1 MSRVQDADARQLAAF
16 LVGWARR
23 GVEGRGWLWTKDCAH
38 YGLRTWCSLLGSGY
52 SVLWHLKLA
61 QKVHAFSYNARP
73 ARATAAIV
81 VAAAAAAAASW
92 EIVNYLA
99 CRRRKTA
106 VEAAPE

>member
-1 MSRVQDADARQLAAF
+1 MSRVQDADSRQLAAF
-16 LVGWARR
+16 LVRWEW
-23 GVEGRGWLWTKDCAH
+23 EGRGEAGC
-38 YGLRTWCSLLGSGY
+38 GLRIARTTDYELGAGCSLLGSGY

-81 VAAAAAAAASW
+81 VAAAASW

-99 CRRRKTA
+99 CRRRKTTA
-106 VEAAPE
+106 EAAPE

>member
-1 MSRVQDADARQLAAF
+1 MSRVQDADARQLAAPSEW
-16 LVGWARR
+16 GGEW
-23 GVEGRGWLWTKDCAH
+23 EGRTSLWAKDCAQ
-38 YGLRTWCSLLGSGY
+38 YGLRTWCSVLGAGY

-73 ARATAAIV
+73 ARATAAI
-81 VAAAAAAAASW
+81 AAAASW

>member
-1 MSRVQDADARQLAAF
+1 MSRASKTRTHVSWQRL
-16 LVGWARR
+16 LR
-23 GVEGRGWLWTKDCAH
+23 GTGKGSGEAGC
-38 YGLRTWCSLLGSGY
+38 GLRIARSTDCELGARCWVLGAGY

-61 QKVHAFSYNARP
+61 QKVHAFSYNARA
-73 ARATAAIV
+73 ARATAAI
-81 VAAAAAAAASW
+81 AAAAAAAASW